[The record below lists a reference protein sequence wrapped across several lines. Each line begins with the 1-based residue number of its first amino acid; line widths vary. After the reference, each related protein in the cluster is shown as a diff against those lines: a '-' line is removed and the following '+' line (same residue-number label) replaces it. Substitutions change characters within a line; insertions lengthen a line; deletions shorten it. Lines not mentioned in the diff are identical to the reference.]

1 LTTLVIVVVVLGA
14 TWYLVRHVVLVQWNH
29 RRHAALGPVLKDRT
43 FLFTQADRFFFRF
56 TVPVILSL
64 TKKNLK
70 IIPSIPFLP
79 VRSVPLLSVK
89 KLGMDTFTPWNAPLD
104 EGRVINVT
112 LREGPTL
119 HFRVTTD
126 IEGWRDWIQSFGFR
140 A

>member
-1 LTTLVIVVVVLGA
+1 MTTLVIVLSAIAA
-14 TWYLVRHVVLVQWNH
+14 TWYLVRHILLVQVNR
-29 RRHAALGPVLKDRT
+29 RRHTALAPALQNKT
-43 FLFTQADRFFFRF
+43 FLFTRADMFVLRF

-70 IIPSIPFLP
+70 IISSIPFVP
-79 VRSVPLLSVK
+79 VTTIPLLSLK

-112 LREGPTL
+112 LKDGGAL
-119 HFRVTTD
+119 HFRVTDD
-126 IEGWRDWIQSFGFR
+126 IEGWRDWIQSYGFR